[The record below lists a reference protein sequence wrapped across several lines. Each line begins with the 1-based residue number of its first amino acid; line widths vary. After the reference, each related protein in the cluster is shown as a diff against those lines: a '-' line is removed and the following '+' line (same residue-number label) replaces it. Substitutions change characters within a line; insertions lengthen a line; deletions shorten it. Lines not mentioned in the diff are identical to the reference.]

1 MKNDLKDAIRKE
13 TVGYSQ
19 RLKRIASD
27 LHAHPEVSS
36 CEYQTAELLAGEL
49 TAEGFAVQRKAG
61 GLDTAFVASYVSNA
75 KAPAIGLLAEY
86 DALPEIG
93 HACGHN
99 LIAAASL
106 GAAMVLKKVLPA
118 ELANLKVFG
127 TPAEE
132 TSGGKLPMLEQGVFG
147 GTDVLMMFHP
157 HTVTCG
163 LRPCIGRTSLAFA
176 FFGKSTHASTYP
188 DRGINALDA
197 VILTFNNINALRQHL
212 RDGTRVHGVITDG
225 GKLPN
230 IIPDYARAEFFVRS
244 SSKPYMEETT
254 QRVIN
259 CAQAAAAATGA
270 KLTVSHPLP
279 VYLPDIKVDSLI
291 ECFEANLR
299 ELGLTVD
306 KLEPP
311 LRMGSSDYGNVS
323 QAIPSVMGFIK
334 IAEEGTATHSRG
346 FAEAAISER
355 GMQGMLNAVSA
366 LAMTAADVLMVPG
379 LLEKIRQDYRSRV
392 INSS

>member
-1 MKNDLKDAIRKE
+1 MTHDLKDAIRKE
-13 TVGYSQ
+13 TARYAE
-19 RLKRIASD
+19 RLKRIASS

-36 CEYQTAELLAGEL
+36 CEYQTAELLVGEL
-49 TAEGFAVQRKAG
+49 VAEGFALQMKAG
-61 GLDTAFVASYVSNA
+61 GLDTAFVASYVSNP

-106 GAAMVLKKVLPA
+106 GAAMVLKKVLPPK
-118 ELANLKVFG
+118 LANVKVFG

-132 TSGGKLPMLEQGVFG
+132 TSGGKLPMLEQGVFNG
-147 GTDVLMMFHP
+147 SDVLMMFHP

-163 LRPCIGRTSLAFA
+163 LRPCIGRTSLAFE
-176 FFGKSTHASTYP
+176 FSGKSTHASTYP

-212 RDGTRVHGVITDG
+212 RDGTRVHGIITEG

-244 SSKPYMEETT
+244 DSKPYMEATAE
-254 QRVIN
+254 RVIG
-259 CAQAAAAATGA
+259 CAQAGAKATGA
-270 KLTVSHPLP
+270 ELKVSHPLP
-279 VYLPDIKVDSLI
+279 VYLPDIPVDSLI
-291 ECFEANLR
+291 KCFEGNLR

-311 LRMGSSDYGNVS
+311 LRMGSSDFGNVS
-323 QAIPSVMGFIK
+323 QVVPSVMGFIK
-334 IAEEGTATHSRG
+334 IAEEGTATHSRQ
-346 FAEAAISER
+346 FAGAAVSER
-355 GMQGMLNAVSA
+355 GMTGMLNAVSA
-366 LAMTAADVLMVPG
+366 LAMTAADVLTVPG
-379 LLEKIRQDYRSRV
+379 LLERIRQDYKDRLHG
-392 INSS
+392 

>member
-1 MKNDLKDAIRKE
+1 MKHDLKDAIRKE
-13 TVGYSQ
+13 TARYSEH
-19 RLKRIASD
+19 LKRIASS
-27 LHAHPEVSS
+27 LHEHPEIS
-36 CEYQTAELLAGEL
+36 CYEFQTAELLAGEL
-49 TAEGFAVQRKAG
+49 AADGFALQKKAG
-61 GLDTAFVASYVSNA
+61 GLDTAFVASYVSNP

-106 GAAMVLKKVLPA
+106 GAAMVLKKVLPP

-163 LRPCIGRTSLAFA
+163 LRPCIGRTSLAFE

-197 VILTFNNINALRQHL
+197 VILTFNNINALRQQL

-244 SSKPYMEETT
+244 NSKPYMEEITR
-254 QRVIN
+254 RVIS
-259 CAQAAAAATGA
+259 CAEAGAKATGA
-270 KLTVSHPLP
+270 ELKIGHPLP
-279 VYLPDIKVDSLI
+279 VYLPDIPVDSLI
-291 ECFEANLR
+291 ECFEGNLR

-311 LRMGSSDYGNVS
+311 LRMGSSDFGNVS
-323 QAIPSVMGFIK
+323 QVVPSVMGFIK
-334 IAEEGTATHSRG
+334 IADEGTSTHSRG

-355 GMQGMLNAVSA
+355 GILGMLNAVSA
-366 LAMTAADVLMVPG
+366 LSMTAADVLTVPG
-379 LLEKIRQDYRSRV
+379 LLEKIRQDYKDRV
-392 INSS
+392 VRA